1 MSDDTTPTEG
11 DTKSSTDKK
20 SISPSEKKRLARS
33 EVRKALREQ
42 RNKLRELRKGMKEG
56 QDLVDDI
63 DSCRG
68 EIELLMKELQSIED
82 GGHTTF
88 LSAKQLIAPKKDVSS
103 KKKTIKEGINSLQK
117 EISAMEQSLYNP
129 NLEQGE
135 RDRIIQKISELNKA
149 KEDLDEE
156 LVALKQYNHTRF
168 VEARD
173 ENRKNIELEEK
184 LSDIESKLADL
195 ELKLLDAVEAHDH
208 ALMEEMKRKIAEQ
221 LLIKDTLI
229 KPEKDPFLQDEDES
243 EKDLLKE

>member
-1 MSDDTTPTEG
+1 
-11 DTKSSTDKK
+11 
-20 SISPSEKKRLARS
+20 
-33 EVRKALREQ
+33 
-42 RNKLRELRKGMKEG
+42 
-56 QDLVDDI
+56 
-63 DSCRG
+63 
-68 EIELLMKELQSIED
+68 
-82 GGHTTF
+82 
-88 LSAKQLIAPKKDVSS
+88 
-103 KKKTIKEGINSLQK
+103 
-117 EISAMEQSLYNP
+117 MEHSLYNP

-135 RDRIIQKISELNKA
+135 RDRIIQKISERNKA

-173 ENRKNIELEEK
+173 ENKKNIEFEEK
-184 LSDIESKLADL
+184 LSDIESNLADL

-208 ALMEEMKRKIAEQ
+208 ALMEEKKIKIAEL

>member
-1 MSDDTTPTEG
+1 
-11 DTKSSTDKK
+11 
-20 SISPSEKKRLARS
+20 
-33 EVRKALREQ
+33 
-42 RNKLRELRKGMKEG
+42 
-56 QDLVDDI
+56 
-63 DSCRG
+63 
-68 EIELLMKELQSIED
+68 
-82 GGHTTF
+82 
-88 LSAKQLIAPKKDVSS
+88 
-103 KKKTIKEGINSLQK
+103 
-117 EISAMEQSLYNP
+117 MEQSLYNP
-129 NLEQGE
+129 NLEQAE
-135 RDRIIQKISELNKA
+135 RDGIIQKISERTKA

-184 LSDIESKLADL
+184 LSDIESNLADL

>member
-1 MSDDTTPTEG
+1 MSDDTTPTED
-11 DTKSSTDKK
+11 DTKSSTDKT
-20 SISPSEKKRLARS
+20 ISPSEKKRLARS

-184 LSDIESKLADL
+184 LSDIESNLADL

-229 KPEKDPFLQDEDES
+229 KPKKTLFF
-243 EKDLLKE
+243 KTKTNLKKIY